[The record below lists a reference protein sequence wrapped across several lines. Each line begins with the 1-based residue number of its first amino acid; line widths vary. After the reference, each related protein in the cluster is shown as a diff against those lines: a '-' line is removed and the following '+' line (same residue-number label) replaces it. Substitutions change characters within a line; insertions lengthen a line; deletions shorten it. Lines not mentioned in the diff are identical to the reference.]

1 MNKQPQYKFLIVIIV
16 ALLIPILSYTVLQF
30 LQRDR
35 NEEMIKSIYDR
46 QLESILFSVNQH
58 CWDIFST
65 WLSEISSIATNNYE
79 TLFQRK
85 AYQKLQEFIEKERVI
100 SGIFLRFSENHL
112 VLNWAEDYQ
121 EEAPNYLNVVERVEE
136 IFKESEKNLMRR
148 IQLANE
154 GYVKPMAFSFKDK
167 SSVYQQTILLFPIV
181 DTALPNRALFGGII
195 IDNDTYVREIV
206 ARRFASMNEG
216 DFIFGVTKPGEDEL
230 LYYSSEEEP
239 VGAFEKSTELWILP
253 HMDIKV
259 KMSGTT
265 LGTVSRRRMRLN
277 LILLVVVNVIF
288 FSGLA
293 YLIKNIGKEM
303 ELAQMKTN
311 FVANVS
317 HELRTPIALIRMYA
331 ETLEMGRVADQSR
344 LKKYYRTILGE
355 TARLSKLINNILDFS
370 KIESKKK
377 SYQMSPTDLQLLVEQ
392 ALEMYRYH
400 LQKENFELDVK
411 MDDVPNVNIDSEAI
425 TQAFV
430 NLLDNAIKYSGDEK
444 RIQVLLKNMDSRIAL
459 SVKDFGIGIPESEQK
474 KIFDKFYRVG
484 SSLVHNTK
492 GSGLGLSLVKHIMD
506 VHGGDVQVNSESG
519 KGSTFS
525 LVFPA

>member
-1 MNKQPQYKFLIVIIV
+1 MHKKPQYKFLIVIIV

-30 LQRDR
+30 LQKDR

-65 WLSEISSIATNNYE
+65 WLSEISSIAMNNPE
-79 TLFQRK
+79 ILLQRNSS
-85 AYQKLQEFIEKERVI
+85 QKLQEFIDKERVI
-100 SGIFLRFSENHL
+100 SGTFLRFSEKHL
-112 VLNWAEDYQ
+112 VLNWAEDYK
-121 EEAPNYLNVVERVEE
+121 EAPNYYSVARQVDG
-136 IFKESEKNLMRR
+136 IFTESEKNLRR
-148 IQLANE
+148 GIQLAKE
-154 GYVKPMAFSFKDK
+154 GYVKPLAFQFKDK
-167 SSVYQQTILLFPIV
+167 SLASQQTVLLFPIV
-181 DTALPNRALFGGII
+181 DTSLNNQAIFGGII
-195 IDNDTYVREIV
+195 IDNEKYVREIV

-216 DFIFGVTKPGEDEL
+216 DFIFGVTKPGQDEL

-239 VGAFEKSTELWILP
+239 ASDFEKSTELWILP
-253 HMDIKV
+253 SMDIKV

-265 LGTVSRRRMRLN
+265 LGSVSRKRMRLN
-277 LILLVVVNVIF
+277 LVLLVAVNVVF
-288 FSGLA
+288 LSGLA
-293 YLIKNIGKEM
+293 YLIRNIGKEM

-331 ETLEMGRVADQSR
+331 ETLEMGRVADQHR

-370 KIESKKK
+370 KIESRKK
-377 SYQMSPTDLQLLVEQ
+377 SYQMNPTDLKVLVEQ

-400 LQKENFELDVK
+400 LQKEGFELDVQ
-411 MDDVPNVNIDSEAI
+411 MDDAPHVNIDSEAV

-430 NLLDNAIKYSGDEK
+430 NLLDNAIKYSSDDK
-444 RIQVLLKNMDSRIAL
+444 RIQVSLKTDNNKVVL
-459 SVKDFGIGIPESEQK
+459 SIKDFGIGIPESEQK

-492 GSGLGLSLVKHIMD
+492 GSGLGLSLVKHIMN
-506 VHGGDVQVNSESG
+506 VHGGDVQVSSESE

-525 LVFPA
+525 LIFHV